1 MKRDS
6 NRFLLP
12 GRNKPR
18 EFLGTLW
25 SVLTIQLLWKW
36 DYEFWFEP
44 QYWHNRKTLLRK
56 LRNGEVELLSHT
68 FGVHKTADAEDFKIR
83 IGTEEYLVTAW
94 HLPESLFPPL
104 SMEQLREGPREN
116 LFGIFISSVTM
127 RKCNS
132 ECYRRLKK
140 LSN

>member
-18 EFLGTLW
+18 EFLGILW
-25 SVLTIQLLWKW
+25 SVLTIQLFWKW
-36 DYEFWFEP
+36 DYEFWFES
-44 QYWHNRKTLLRK
+44 QYWHNRKTLLEK
-56 LRNGEVELLSHT
+56 LKNGEVELISHT
-68 FGVHKTADAEDFKIR
+68 FGVHPVADSEDFKIR
-83 IGTEEYLVTAW
+83 IGTEEYMVTAW
-94 HLPESLFPPL
+94 HLSESLFPPL
-104 SMEQLREGPREN
+104 SMEQMREGPRES

>member
-18 EFLGTLW
+18 EFLGMLW
-25 SVLTIQLLWKW
+25 SVLTIQLFWKW
-36 DYEFWFEP
+36 DYEFWFES
-44 QYWHNRKTLLRK
+44 QYWHNRKTLLEK
-56 LRNGEVELLSHT
+56 LKNGEVELISHT
-68 FGVHKTADAEDFKIR
+68 FGVHTVADSEDFKIR
-83 IGTEEYLVTAW
+83 IGTEEYMVTAW
-94 HLPESLFPPL
+94 HLSESLFPPL
-104 SMEQLREGPREN
+104 SMEQMREGPRES
-116 LFGIFISSVTM
+116 LFGIFISSATM